1 MGIARYGSA
10 LLQIKALVS
19 GFSSQ
24 HFFSLHKTRST
35 MYTILSMRMMF

>member
-19 GFSSQ
+19 VFSSQ
-24 HFFSLHKTRST
+24 QFFLLHKTHST
-35 MYTILSMRMMF
+35 VYTILSMRMMS